1 MKESGILFG
10 RNATEYI
17 DWKTVSE
24 IKKLKEDIDSK
35 YDEMTKKIDEM
46 AKKNDEMANKLEE
59 LGKKFDNFE
68 KTIVSLLQKKNK
80 RQQKQ

>member
-1 MKESGILFG
+1 
-10 RNATEYI
+10 
-17 DWKTVSE
+17 
-24 IKKLKEDIDSK
+24 
-35 YDEMTKKIDEM
+35 M

-68 KTIVSLLQKKNK
+68 KAIVSLLQKKNK